1 MQDDNTHKLGLFSA
15 NLGRSQMS
23 SKGKFCLETDMP
35 LYFLP
40 NSYLPCQIRK
50 KFPLKKEII
59 HLFALTLLDYAY
71 INLTQSKFDRREII
85 ARVNV
90 HYRYS
95 LKRCAVSRVHIFTC
109 ITH

>member
-40 NSYLPCQIRK
+40 NSYLSCQIRR
-50 KFPLKKEII
+50 KFLVKKEII

-71 INLTQSKFDRREII
+71 INLTQRKLIERKLLQE
-85 ARVNV
+85 
-90 HYRYS
+90 
-95 LKRCAVSRVHIFTC
+95 
-109 ITH
+109 